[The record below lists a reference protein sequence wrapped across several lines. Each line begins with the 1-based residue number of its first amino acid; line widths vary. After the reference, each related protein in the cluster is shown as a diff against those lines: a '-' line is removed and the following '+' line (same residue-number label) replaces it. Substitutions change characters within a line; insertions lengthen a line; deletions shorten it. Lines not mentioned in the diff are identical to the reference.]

1 MDKDFAFFVISILFV
16 IGLLIWIY
24 GWYKSVVESETAK
37 ESLKNLKDIFW
48 TNTPM
53 GWMWNV
59 LFGKKKAKQAPPHFS
74 TGNSNSMYI
83 NPQNYIT
90 AKKAAPRGFLT
101 IPTPPPISSY
111 NTSSLNM
118 GNKVGKPLVIKNW
131 DRLAGMVIPIITNPN
146 FNGHNWIVTQ
156 AGESRDGYS
165 CLIENGGGFGTSN
178 KAVSLNVYSD
188 MYDSHRVLVKCGG
201 RISTMD
207 IETFKDPN
215 NMLYKIANEFQ
226 EKFR

>member
-1 MDKDFAFFVISILFV
+1 MSFEMMCFVTV
-16 IGLLIWIY
+16 IVMGVAIAIY
-24 GWYKSVVESETAK
+24 GAIKVNGGVQPKMAAK
-37 ESLKNLKDIFW
+37 H
-48 TNTPM
+48 
-53 GWMWNV
+53 
-59 LFGKKKAKQAPPHFS
+59 APPHFS

-118 GNKVGKPLVIKNW
+118 GNKIGKPLVIKNW
-131 DRLAGMVIPIITNPN
+131 DRLAGMKIPMFVNMN
-146 FNGHNWIVTQ
+146 LGGHNWIVTH
-156 AGESRDGYS
+156 AGQTTDGYE
-165 CLIENGGGFGTSN
+165 CILENGAFGNSN
-178 KAVSLNVYSD
+178 RALTFTLYSD

>member
-1 MDKDFAFFVISILFV
+1 MSFEMMCFLMVIVMGVAIA
-16 IGLLIWIY
+16 IY
-24 GWYKSVVESETAK
+24 GAIKVNGGVQPKMA
-37 ESLKNLKDIFW
+37 
-48 TNTPM
+48 
-53 GWMWNV
+53 
-59 LFGKKKAKQAPPHFS
+59 AKQAPPS
-74 TGNSNSMYI
+74 Y
-83 NPQNYIT
+83 NPPPPP
-90 AKKAAPRGFLT
+90 ARRSGLH

-111 NTSSLNM
+111 NTSSLN
-118 GNKVGKPLVIKNW
+118 KVGKPLVIQNW
-131 DRLAGMVIPIITNPN
+131 DRLIGMVFPTVISNN
-146 FNGHNWIVTQ
+146 QYGNWIVTH

-165 CLIENGGGFGTSN
+165 CMFENGGGFGTSN

-201 RISTMD
+201 RITTMD

>member
-1 MDKDFAFFVISILFV
+1 MSFEMMCFVTVIV
-16 IGLLIWIY
+16 IGVAIAIY
-24 GWYKSVVESETAK
+24 GAIKVNGGVQPKMA
-37 ESLKNLKDIFW
+37 
-48 TNTPM
+48 
-53 GWMWNV
+53 
-59 LFGKKKAKQAPPHFS
+59 AKQ
-74 TGNSNSMYI
+74 GSNSMYI

-90 AKKAAPRGFLT
+90 AKKAAPKGFLT

-118 GNKVGKPLVIKNW
+118 GNKIGKPLVIKNW

-178 KAVSLNVYSD
+178 KAVSLTVFSD
-188 MYDSHRVLVKCGG
+188 MYDSHKVLVKCGG

-207 IETFKDPN
+207 IEVFKDPN
-215 NMLYKIANEFQ
+215 NMLYRIANEFQ